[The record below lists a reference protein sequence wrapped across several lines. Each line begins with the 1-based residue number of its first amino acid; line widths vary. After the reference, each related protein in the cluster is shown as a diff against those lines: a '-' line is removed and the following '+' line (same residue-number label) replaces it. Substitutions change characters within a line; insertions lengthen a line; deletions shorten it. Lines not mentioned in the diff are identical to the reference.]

1 MAVQSSPEDAGKHVW
16 VTLWKLQNKWSV
28 NQKRA
33 GAFSCTKTACDY
45 NGGSQQAEVAC
56 PDVLLSFNVYVLRVL
71 IAKKTWV
78 FFVSGVTYMSVSAVQ
93 EVLCQGECG
102 ISWSLLALWPYL
114 NSLSSPQTKI
124 NWMPLDIQWKL
135 VLQWP
140 CRLPL
145 TRAGRIVLLHFY
157 RHSFSSSCWKLILSH
172 GEGTCSCAG
181 GGAIVFSTFGGLTSK

>member
-1 MAVQSSPEDAGKHVW
+1 MGGVSKQRWLVQMFYCLLMYMCLGCW
-16 VTLWKLQNKWSV
+16 LQ
-28 NQKRA
+28 
-33 GAFSCTKTACDY
+33 
-45 NGGSQQAEVAC
+45 
-56 PDVLLSFNVYVLRVL
+56 
-71 IAKKTWV
+71 KKPGF

-102 ISWSLLALWPYL
+102 ISWSLLTLWPYL
-114 NSLSSPQTKI
+114 NSLSSQQTKI

-140 CRLPL
+140 CWLPL
-145 TRAGRIVLLHFY
+145 TRAGRIVLLSFY

-181 GGAIVFSTFGGLTSK
+181 GGAIVFSTFGGLTSKQILEKN